1 MMLPFNMHY
10 LTPVIILISFMSF
23 NSIAFAYP
31 IDAYP
36 ETGIGRLEYAR
47 RVEANIMPGTKLP
60 PGALLS
66 TEQVDLRLLDYKELE
81 LPEIDA
87 DFTRQIVELMGDKS
101 DRYSISVLDLSDM
114 SRPRYAE
121 HRGNETANPG
131 SVGKL
136 MVVMALFQLL
146 ADQFKT
152 DIEARRELLHDTVIT
167 SDEFVLTDHH
177 TVAFWDNHNERRTR
191 HILHPGD
198 RGTLWEF
205 LDWMM
210 SASSN
215 AAASTVIKQ
224 TMLMKQFGENYPVP
238 EQQSQQFF
246 KETSR
251 TELGKILAAA
261 LYTPVTRNN
270 LDINHL
276 RQGSFFTATGQKRV
290 PGARSYATSRELIR
304 FLLKLEQGKIVDEFS
319 SREIKRLMYLTERRI
334 RYASS
339 PALNEAAVYFKSGSY
354 YQCKPEPDFNCLK
367 YHGNV
372 KNLMNSV
379 AIIESPAKERKIYYL
394 VALMSNVLRFNSA
407 VDHQTLA
414 TRIHRLIENYHKT
427 KFNEAERMQTQQEKK

>member
-121 HRGNETANPG
+121 HRGNKTANPG